1 MQDNATEVTAAGIAR
16 LAGVGRAAVSNWR
29 RRHADFPKPVGGTET
44 SPSFALAEVEAWL
57 RKQGKLAEVPLR
69 ERVWQQLAG
78 HPEGPLTALVH
89 TGCVLL
95 LIQERPTVWLDASA
109 GSDARLAAM
118 LPGALEKVLT
128 PRVGGV
134 RGRGGTGVGGA
145 GAGVRAGAGAGVAAG
160 AGGCVNAAFG
170 RAGVNA
176 ASERAGASGA
186 FGQSGVNGPSHTPA
200 VNAGFA
206 SPGVN
211 SGAGSAG
218 VNSESG
224 SAGVNSESGSAGG
237 NSGSAASGVNSGRSA
252 SDVNADLTVPAVN
265 PEPTAPGVNSAPT
278 QPAVNTASSAPTVN
292 TPPTVHNEPP
302 AHNDPSSHG
311 GSPVSN
317 ASAVHNRPTVHS
329 PALGTPNSPITP
341 AATTPTPTPAL
352 TTPTGPQL
360 LPSVP
365 LLRGAAELA
374 AEIGARQTFEFLLGR
389 HLDANPRQYTLT
401 PAELAGLMADLA
413 GPARTVLDP
422 ACGTGALLRAVDPRP
437 GQELYAQDSAPELA
451 ALSALRLA
459 LHSRATVRAAVGDTL
474 RADAHPGLL
483 ADAVLCHPP
492 FNERNWGHD
501 ELAYDPRWE
510 YGFPARTESELAWVQ
525 HALARLTDGG
535 TAVLLM
541 PPAAASRRSGR
552 RIRADLLRRGA
563 LRAVAALPVGAAPPY
578 NIPLHLWVLRR
589 PDRTPAAPEVLL
601 VDTGRFAG
609 EARGGP
615 DWGAVREAVL
625 DAWRAFAREGRLA
638 ERPGLARSVP
648 VIELLDDDVDLAPA
662 RHLPPA
668 AVADGA
674 EQLTRVRERL
684 GATLRLTADLTPPP
698 ADPAP
703 PARWPLTTVGEL
715 ARGGAL
721 VMRTGGNGGHAR
733 VPVLTDHDVL
743 AGTSPSGTLPESE
756 EEAVLTEPGD
766 VVVPVLGGGAVA
778 RVIDEA
784 TGGAALGRNLVLL
797 RPDRTALDPWFLA
810 GFLRGTANNRQ
821 ASSYASTATRL
832 DVRRLHLPRLPL
844 EEQRRYGA
852 RFRALDEFER
862 ALRHASRLGEQL
874 VRGMYDGL
882 TDGTVAPD

>member
-44 SPSFALAEVEAWL
+44 SPSFGLAEVEAWL

-78 HPEGPLTALVH
+78 HPEGPVTALVH
-89 TGCVLL
+89 AGCALL
-95 LIQERPTVWLDASA
+95 LIHERPTVWLDVSA
-109 GSDARLAAM
+109 GSDERLAAM
-118 LPGALEKVLT
+118 LPGALDQVLA
-128 PRVGGV
+128 PRFGAAH
-134 RGRGGTGVGGA
+134 GRGVHTD
-145 GAGVRAGAGAGVAAG
+145 RAAG
-160 AGGCVNAAFG
+160 SSSTVNSPLPVNTGTAAHGEAGFPA
-170 RAGVNA
+170 
-176 ASERAGASGA
+176 
-186 FGQSGVNGPSHTPA
+186 PSA
-200 VNAGFA
+200 VNT
-206 SPGVN
+206 P
-211 SGAGSAG
+211 
-218 VNSESG
+218 
-224 SAGVNSESGSAGG
+224 
-237 NSGSAASGVNSGRSA
+237 
-252 SDVNADLTVPAVN
+252 
-265 PEPTAPGVNSAPT
+265 
-278 QPAVNTASSAPTVN
+278 PAVNTPSTAN
-292 TPPTVHNEPP
+292 TPQGTHGAP
-302 AHNDPSSHG
+302 A
-311 GSPVSN
+311 
-317 ASAVHNRPTVHS
+317 AHS
-329 PALGTPNSPITP
+329 TPATHTAPAAHSTPATHTAPALH
-341 AATTPTPTPAL
+341 
-352 TTPTGPQL
+352 TPTGPQL
-360 LPSVP
+360 LPSAP

-374 AEIGARQTFEFLLGR
+374 AEMGARQTFEFLLGR

-401 PAELAGLMADLA
+401 PAELARLMADLA

-422 ACGTGALLRAVDPRP
+422 ACGTGALLRAVDARP
-437 GQELYAQDSAPELA
+437 DQELYAQDSAPDLA
-451 ALSALRLA
+451 ALTELRLA
-459 LHSRATVRAAVGDTL
+459 LGARATVRGAVGDTL
-474 RADAHPGLL
+474 RGDAYPQLR

-525 HALARLTDGG
+525 HALARLADGG

-563 LRAVAALPVGAAPPY
+563 LRAVVALPVGAAPPY
-578 NIPLHLWVLRR
+578 NIPLHVWVLRR
-589 PDRTPAAPEVLL
+589 PDRMPAAPEVLL
-601 VDTGRFAG
+601 ADTGRFAG

-615 DWGAVREAVL
+615 DWQAVRDAVL
-625 DAWRAFAREGRLA
+625 DAWRTFERAGRLE

-662 RHLPPA
+662 RHLPPP
-668 AVADGA
+668 AVADGV
-674 EQLTRVRERL
+674 EQLAAVRERL
-684 GATLRLTADLTPPP
+684 GETLRLTADLTPPP
-698 ADPAP
+698 ADPVS

-721 VMRTGGNGGHAR
+721 VLRTGGNGGRAR

-743 AGTSPSGTLPESE
+743 AGTAPSGTLPESD

-766 VVVPVLGGGAVA
+766 VVVPVLGGGSVA

-784 TGGAALGRNLVLL
+784 TGGAALGRSLVLL
-797 RPDRTALDPWFLA
+797 RPDPTALDPWFLA
-810 GFLRGTANNRQ
+810 GFLRGTANHRQ

-832 DVRRLHLPRLPL
+832 DVRRLQLPRLPL
-844 EEQRRYGA
+844 DEQRRYGA

-862 ALRHASRLGEQL
+862 TLRHASRLGEQL

>member
-29 RRHADFPKPVGGTET
+29 RRHADFPKPVGGTES

-95 LIQERPTVWLDASA
+95 LIHERPTVWLDASA

-118 LPGALEKVLT
+118 LPGALDQVLT
-128 PRVGGV
+128 PRFGGAP
-134 RGRGGTGVGGA
+134 GGTVPDGPSRRAVGA
-145 GAGVRAGAGAGVAAG
+145 
-160 AGGCVNAAFG
+160 
-170 RAGVNA
+170 
-176 ASERAGASGA
+176 
-186 FGQSGVNGPSHTPA
+186 VNGPLP
-200 VNAGFA
+200 VNTG
-206 SPGVN
+206 GE
-211 SGAGSAG
+211 GGS
-218 VNSESG
+218 
-224 SAGVNSESGSAGG
+224 
-237 NSGSAASGVNSGRSA
+237 
-252 SDVNADLTVPAVN
+252 VN
-265 PEPTAPGVNSAPT
+265 PTPQTPGVNSAADVT
-278 QPAVNTASSAPTVN
+278 GVNAALTAPAVNSSPTSPPVN
-292 TPPTVHNEPP
+292 TPPAVHTAPTIHDASAA
-302 AHNDPSSHG
+302 AHPTAVTPQSSG
-311 GSPVSN
+311 TTQN
-317 ASAVHNRPTVHS
+317 ASTGQAAHAAH
-329 PALGTPNSPITP
+329 AAAATP
-341 AATTPTPTPAL
+341 AASAAAAASSPSVTPATPTPAVP
-352 TTPTGPQL
+352 TPTGPQL
-360 LPSVP
+360 LPSAP

-374 AEIGARQTFEFLLGR
+374 AEAGARQTFEFLLGR

-401 PAELAGLMADLA
+401 PADLAGLMADLA

-422 ACGTGALLRAVDPRP
+422 ACGTGALLRAVDARP
-437 GQELYAQDSAPELA
+437 EQELYAQDGAPELA

-459 LHSRATVRAAVGDTL
+459 LHSRATVRAAAGDTL
-474 RADAHPGLL
+474 RADAHPGLR

-525 HALARLTDGG
+525 HALARLADGG

-541 PPAAASRRSGR
+541 PPATASRRSGR

-563 LRAVAALPVGAAPPY
+563 LRAVVALPVGAAPPY

-589 PDRTPAAPEVLL
+589 PDRAPATPEVLL

-609 EARGGP
+609 EGRGGP
-615 DWGAVREAVL
+615 DWAAVREAVL
-625 DAWRAFAREGRLA
+625 DAWRSFAREGRLA
-638 ERPGLARSVP
+638 ERPGLARSLP

-674 EQLTRVRERL
+674 EQLTQVRERL

-703 PARWPLTTVGEL
+703 PVRWPLTTVGEL

-743 AGTSPSGTLPESE
+743 AGTAPSGTLPESE

-766 VVVPVLGGGAVA
+766 VVVPVLGGGSVA
-778 RVIDEA
+778 RVIDDA

-832 DVRRLHLPRLPL
+832 DVRRLQLPRLPL

-862 ALRHASRLGEQL
+862 ALRQASRLGEQL

>member
-69 ERVWQQLAG
+69 ERVWQQLVG

-89 TGCVLL
+89 AGCALL
-95 LIQERPTVWLDASA
+95 LIHERPTVWLDASA
-109 GSDARLAAM
+109 GTDARLVAL
-118 LPGALEKVLT
+118 LPGALEQVLT
-128 PRVGGV
+128 PRFGGV
-134 RGRGGTGVGGA
+134 P
-145 GAGVRAGAGAGVAAG
+145 VATA
-160 AGGCVNAAFG
+160 
-170 RAGVNA
+170 AGVNP
-176 ASERAGASGA
+176 
-186 FGQSGVNGPSHTPA
+186 GP
-200 VNAGFA
+200 G
-206 SPGVN
+206 
-211 SGAGSAG
+211 
-218 VNSESG
+218 
-224 SAGVNSESGSAGG
+224 
-237 NSGSAASGVNSGRSA
+237 ASGVNSSPSA
-252 SDVNADLTVPAVN
+252 
-265 PEPTAPGVNSAPT
+265 G
-278 QPAVNTASSAPTVN
+278 QPVN
-292 TPPTVHNEPP
+292 TPPAIHSTSGVHDTPP
-302 AHNDPSSHG
+302 QH
-311 GSPVSN
+311 
-317 ASAVHNRPTVHS
+317 AS
-329 PALGTPNSPITP
+329 TPDTPHTP
-341 AATTPTPTPAL
+341 APHTPAL
-352 TTPTGPQL
+352 RIPTSPQL
-360 LPSVP
+360 LPSAP

-374 AEIGARQTFEFLLGR
+374 AEIGARQAFEFLLGR

-422 ACGTGALLRAVDPRP
+422 ACGTGALLRAVDTRP
-437 GQELYAQDSAPELA
+437 DQELYAQDSAPDLA
-451 ALSALRLA
+451 ALTALRLA
-459 LHSRATVRAAVGDTL
+459 LHSRAGVRGAAGDTL
-474 RADAHPGLL
+474 RADAHPELR

-525 HALARLTDGG
+525 HALARLADGG
-535 TAVLLM
+535 FAVLLM

-563 LRAVAALPVGAAPPY
+563 LRAVVALPVGAAPPY
-578 NIPLHLWVLRR
+578 NIPLHVWVLRR

-601 VDTGRFAG
+601 VDTGRFAAEG
-609 EARGGP
+609 RGGP
-615 DWGAVREAVL
+615 DWAAVREAVL
-625 DAWRAFAREGRLA
+625 DAWSAFEGTGRPA
-638 ERPGLARSVP
+638 ERPGLARAVP

-674 EQLTRVRERL
+674 EQLTAVREGL

-698 ADPAP
+698 AAHAP
-703 PARWPLTTVGEL
+703 GARWPLTTIGEL

-721 VMRTGGNGGHAR
+721 LMRTGGNGGHAR

-743 AGTSPSGTLPESE
+743 AGTAPSGTLPESE

-766 VVVPVLGGGAVA
+766 VVVPVLGGGSMA
-778 RVIDEA
+778 RVIDDV

-832 DVRRLHLPRLPL
+832 DVRRLQLPRLPL
-844 EEQRRYGA
+844 DEQRRYGA

-862 ALRHASRLGEQL
+862 ALRLAGRLGEQL

>member
-1 MQDNATEVTAAGIAR
+1 MHDNATEVTAAGIAR

-29 RRHADFPKPVGGTET
+29 RRHPDFPKPVGGSET
-44 SPSFALAEVEAWL
+44 SPSFALAEVEYWL
-57 RKQGKLAEVPLR
+57 RAQGKLAEVPLR

-78 HPEGPLTALVH
+78 HPDGPLTALVH
-89 TGCVLL
+89 AGCALL
-95 LIQERPTVWLDASA
+95 LIHERPTVWLDASA

-118 LPGALEKVLT
+118 LPGALEQVLT
-128 PRVGGV
+128 PRL
-134 RGRGGTGVGGA
+134 GGA
-145 GAGVRAGAGAGVAAG
+145 GAG
-160 AGGCVNAAFG
+160 
-170 RAGVNA
+170 
-176 ASERAGASGA
+176 
-186 FGQSGVNGPSHTPA
+186 
-200 VNAGFA
+200 
-206 SPGVN
+206 
-211 SGAGSAG
+211 SGAGSGAER
-218 VNSESG
+218 VNT
-224 SAGVNSESGSAGG
+224 ALT
-237 NSGSAASGVNSGRSA
+237 RS
-252 SDVNADLTVPAVN
+252 AVN
-265 PEPTAPGVNSAPT
+265 PASTPPPVNASPAAPPVN
-278 QPAVNTASSAPTVN
+278 ASSAVPPVN
-292 TPPTVHNEPP
+292 TSPTP
-302 AHNDPSSHG
+302 
-311 GSPVSN
+311 SPVN
-317 ASAVHNRPTVHS
+317 AVPTRPPVNAVPTPPPVSVVPRVHS
-329 PALGTPNSPITP
+329 TPSVHGSTSSAQATASPHATQSPQATAPPEAAAYPQATRGAHATP
-341 AATTPTPTPAL
+341 AVRTPS
-352 TTPTGPQL
+352 GPQL

-374 AEIGARQTFEFLLGR
+374 AEVGARQAFEFLLGR

-422 ACGTGALLRAVDPRP
+422 ACGTGALLRAVDTRP
-437 GQELYAQDSAPELA
+437 GQELYAQDSAPDLA

-459 LHSRATVRAAVGDTL
+459 LHTRAAVRGAVGDSL
-474 RADAHPGLL
+474 RADAHPELR

-563 LRAVAALPVGAAPPY
+563 LRAVVALPVGAAPPY

-601 VDTGRFAG
+601 VDTGRFAAG
-609 EARGGP
+609 GRGGP
-615 DWGAVREAVL
+615 DWAAVREAVV
-625 DAWRAFAREGRLA
+625 DAWRVFGRAGRLA

-648 VIELLDDDVDLAPA
+648 VIALLGDDVDLAPA
-662 RHLPPA
+662 RHLPPP
-668 AVADGA
+668 AVAGGA
-674 EQLTRVRERL
+674 AHLAEVRERL
-684 GATLRLTADLTPPP
+684 GETLRLSAGLTPPP
-698 ADPAP
+698 ADRAPSGPSSSDPSSSGSAPA
-703 PARWPLTTVGEL
+703 ARRPVTTIGEL

-721 VMRTGGNGGHAR
+721 VLRTGGNGGHAR

-743 AGTSPSGTLPESE
+743 AGTGPSGTLPESE
-756 EEAVLTEPGD
+756 EEAVLTETGD
-766 VVVPVLGGGAVA
+766 IVVPVLGGGSVA

-784 TGGAALGRNLVLL
+784 TAGAALGRNLVLL
-797 RPDRTALDPWFLA
+797 RPDRAALDPWFLA

-832 DVRRLHLPRLPL
+832 DVRRLQLPRLPL

-882 TDGTVAPD
+882 TDGTVLPG